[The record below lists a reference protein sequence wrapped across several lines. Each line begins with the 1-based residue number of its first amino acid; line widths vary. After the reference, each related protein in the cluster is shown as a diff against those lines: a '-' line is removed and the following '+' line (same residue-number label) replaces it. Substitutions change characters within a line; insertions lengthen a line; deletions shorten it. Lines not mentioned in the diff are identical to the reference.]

1 VTCVF
6 VRSLTMRDPLRTR
19 QASDGVD
26 SQGTPAI
33 VEIEV
38 RDDGRITLTSST
50 PPGEPIFFGAEGAA
64 QLRNQLGDAL
74 TISLRD
80 ARTGPPG
87 ATS

>member
-1 VTCVF
+1 
-6 VRSLTMRDPLRTR
+6 MRDPLRTR
-19 QASDGVD
+19 QATEGVD
-26 SQGTPAI
+26 SQGTPAL

-50 PPGEPIFFGAEGAA
+50 APGEPIFFNAELAA

-74 TISLRD
+74 TISLRN
-80 ARTGPPG
+80 ARTTRPG